1 MAHAQAFY
9 AFAHLSRRAPAG
21 KESPTMTNRIK
32 PALSLALALLFALPL
47 AACALPSPVPAE
59 DGSPNVASDFVP
71 NSAASEPSS
80 GTYLVDVADMAGN
93 QIRLSAYPER
103 IVVLDPGD
111 CEILYAIGAGANVVG
126 RSIYCDYPA
135 EVNLLP
141 YATANGKNDP
151 DVLLLRE
158 PQLVVMGPEDAAD
171 FKLVD
176 ALKNAG
182 AAVVVTNVTDVNS
195 LYGAITLLGA
205 LTNRNT
211 EANALVSSLV
221 TSIAAMQAKASAQSD
236 TVYLELTPMAKG
248 MTTYGSGNIFS
259 SIVSLL
265 GYHNEF
271 EDQTGLLSVTQDQVV
286 GRSPDIILTATREIA
301 QSTPDPNATPDPAAA
316 PDAGTAA
323 MSGTA
328 EILSRSEWASVDAV
342 KSGRVYYIDPALI
355 TRAGPRIIDGIQAL
369 YTALYDRTQ
378 PVFK

>member
-1 MAHAQAFY
+1 
-9 AFAHLSRRAPAG
+9 
-21 KESPTMTNRIK
+21 MTNRTK
-32 PALSLALALLFALPL
+32 SALSLTLALVFALSM
-47 AACALPSPVPAE
+47 AACALPSPVPVE
-59 DGSPNVASDFVP
+59 DGSPSVASDFVP
-71 NSAASEPSS
+71 SSAVSDPSS
-80 GTYLVDVADMAGN
+80 GTYLVDVTDMAGN

-126 RSIYCDYPA
+126 RSINCDYPA

-171 FKLVD
+171 TKLVD

-182 AAVVVTNVTDVNS
+182 VTIAVTNVTDVNNM
-195 LYGAITLLGA
+195 YGAITLLGT
-205 LTNRNT
+205 LTNHNT
-211 EANALVSSLV
+211 EANALVSELV
-221 TSIAAMQAKASAQSD
+221 TSIAAMQAKISAQSD

-259 SIVSLL
+259 SLITLV

-286 GRSPDIILTATREIA
+286 GRSPDIILTDTIQIA
-301 QSTPDPNATPDPAAA
+301 PSTPDPNATPDPAATPDA
-316 PDAGTAA
+316 TETSPDAGSAA

-328 EILSRSEWASVDAV
+328 EILSRSEWVTVDAV
-342 KSGRVYYIDPALI
+342 KNNRVYYIDPALI
-355 TRAGPRIIDGIQAL
+355 TRAGPRIIDGIKAL
-369 YTALYDRTQ
+369 YTALYERTQ
-378 PVFK
+378 PEFK

>member
-1 MAHAQAFY
+1 
-9 AFAHLSRRAPAG
+9 
-21 KESPTMTNRIK
+21 MTNRTK
-32 PALSLALALLFALPL
+32 SALSLTLALVFALSM
-47 AACALPSPVPAE
+47 AACALPSPVPVE
-59 DGSPNVASDFVP
+59 DGSPSVASDFVP
-71 NSAASEPSS
+71 SSAVSDPSS
-80 GTYLVDVADMAGN
+80 GTYLVDVTDMAGN

-126 RSIYCDYPA
+126 RSINCDYPA

-171 FKLVD
+171 TKLVD

-182 AAVVVTNVTDVNS
+182 VTIAVTNVTDVNNM
-195 LYGAITLLGA
+195 YGAITLLGT
-205 LTNRNT
+205 LTNHNT
-211 EANALVSSLV
+211 EANALVSELV
-221 TSIAAMQAKASAQSD
+221 TSIAAMQAKISAQSD

-259 SIVSLL
+259 SLITLV

-286 GRSPDIILTATREIA
+286 GRSPDIILTATKEIA
-301 QSTPDPNATPDPAAA
+301 PSTPDPNATPDPAATPDA
-316 PDAGTAA
+316 TETSPDAGSAA
-323 MSGTA
+323 MSGTT
-328 EILSRSEWASVDAV
+328 EILSRSEWVTVDAV
-342 KSGRVYYIDPALI
+342 KNNRVYYIDPALI
-355 TRAGPRIIDGIQAL
+355 TRAGPRIIDGIKAL
-369 YTALYDRTQ
+369 YTALYERTQ
-378 PVFK
+378 PEFK